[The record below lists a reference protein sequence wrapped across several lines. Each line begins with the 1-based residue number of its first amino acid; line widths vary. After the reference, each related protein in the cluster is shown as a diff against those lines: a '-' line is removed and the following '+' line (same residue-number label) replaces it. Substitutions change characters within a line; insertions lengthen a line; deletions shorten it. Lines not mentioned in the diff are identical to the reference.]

1 MSSLKDKLIDSTQKP
16 KASRNS
22 FGDRVAE
29 LGEKYPE
36 IVVLDADLSKSTQTQ
51 HFAKKYPER
60 FFNMGIAESNM
71 IGTAAGLAMSGYV
84 PFAASFAAFI
94 TGRYDQIRMSVAAS
108 RANVRLVGTHAGVGI
123 GEDGH
128 SQMGLEDL
136 TLMRSLP
143 NMTVFQPGDDWDTK
157 QFIDWSMKH
166 EGPVYMR
173 LTRQN
178 LPSLKRSEKERA
190 EGLKPGVWSVLNP
203 EDLES
208 ADVALLLTGGAVE
221 PGIDAAA
228 ILASRGVKPVVIN
241 ANWIKPLD
249 ETLVNRLNDGRLKLI
264 ATVEDHFAV
273 GGLGGAVAEVLTQR
287 GASKPLER
295 IGVTSFGQ
303 SGTPEANYEHYGFT
317 GAKIADRILK
327 RLG

>member
-1 MSSLKDKLIDSTQKP
+1 MSSLKEKLIDSTQKP

-29 LGEKYPE
+29 LGETHPE

-71 IGTAAGLAMSGYV
+71 IGTAAGLAMAGYV
-84 PFAASFAAFI
+84 PFAASFACFL

-108 RANVRLVGTHAGVGI
+108 KANVRLVGTHSGVGI

-157 QFIDWSMKH
+157 QFIDWSMNH
-166 EGPVYMR
+166 DGPVYMR

-178 LPSLKRSEKERA
+178 LPTLKRSEA
-190 EGLKPGVWSVLNP
+190 VLKKGMQPGVWTLLNP
-203 EDLES
+203 EDLDS
-208 ADVALLLTGGAVE
+208 ADVALLLTGGTLE
-221 PGIDAAA
+221 PGIEAAQ
-228 ILASRGVKPVVIN
+228 ILATKGVKPVVVN

-249 ETLVNRLNDGRLKLI
+249 EALVNRLNDGKLKLI
-264 ATVEDHFAV
+264 ATVEDHFSV

-317 GAKIADRILK
+317 GAKIAERIL
-327 RLG
+327 RRMG

>member
-1 MSSLKDKLIDSTQKP
+1 MGQFKEKIIDSSVKA

-22 FGDRVAE
+22 FGDCVAE
-29 LGEKYPE
+29 LGETHPE

-60 FFNMGIAESNM
+60 FFNMGIAEANM
-71 IGTAAGLAMSGYV
+71 IGAASGLAMGGHL
-84 PFAASFAAFI
+84 PFAASFACFL

-108 RANVRLVGTHAGVGI
+108 RANVRLIGTHAGVGI

-143 NMTVFQPGDDWDTK
+143 NMTVFQPADDWDTCE
-157 QFIDWSMKH
+157 FIKWSLKH
-166 EGPVYMR
+166 QGPVYMR

-178 LPSLKRSEKERA
+178 LPALKRSEATLKE
-190 EGLKPGVWSVLNP
+190 GMKPGVWTVLNS
-203 EDLES
+203 EDFAT
-208 ADVALLLTGGAVE
+208 ADVILMATGGLMD
-221 PGIDAAA
+221 PGVGAAD
-228 ILASRGVKPVVIN
+228 ILSEKGVKTLVVN
-241 ANWIKPLD
+241 ANWIRPID
-249 ETLVNRLNDGRLKLI
+249 ETFIMKANESKAKLLVTL
-264 ATVEDHFAV
+264 EDHYSA

-287 GASKPLER
+287 GSSKPLER
-295 IGVTSFGQ
+295 IGVTTFGQ
-303 SGTPEANYEHYGFT
+303 SGSPKDNYEFYGFT
-317 GAKIADRILK
+317 PEKIAERILN